1 MATFSSQLSSA
12 NTEHVFSLRCPITE
26 ERMRLSLVL
35 GLGVGVGCGS
45 LLAWL
50 GSRLLEGKAE

>member
-1 MATFSSQLSSA
+1 MTATFIQQPTP
-12 NTEHVFSLRCPITE
+12 TEHVFSLRRPITE

-35 GLGVGVGCGS
+35 RLGVGVGCGS
-45 LLAWL
+45 LVAWL